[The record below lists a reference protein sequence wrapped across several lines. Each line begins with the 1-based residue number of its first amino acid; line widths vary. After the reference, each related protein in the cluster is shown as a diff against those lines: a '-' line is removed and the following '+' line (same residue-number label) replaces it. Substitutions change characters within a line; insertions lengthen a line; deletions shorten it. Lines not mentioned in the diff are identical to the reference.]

1 MVIFFP
7 EISSRLSKRKKEK
20 RKEKK
25 RKKKSFPFHSAKDR
39 VGHVTEVASDAVVLD
54 NTPPSEGRVITGSF
68 MGDNYLPGHM
78 LHVRWEGITDLQSGV
93 ASQFVA
99 VSMRG
104 GHDDVISFTRV
115 QGSSV
120 TINGSI
126 DLVDGHSYI
135 VLLKVNF

>member
-1 MVIFFP
+1 M
-7 EISSRLSKRKKEK
+7 
-20 RKEKK
+20 
-25 RKKKSFPFHSAKDR
+25 
-39 VGHVTEVASDAVVLD
+39 TEVTSDAVVLD
-54 NTPPSEGRVITGSF
+54 NTPPSEGRVIVGSF

-78 LHVRWEGITDLQSGV
+78 LHVRWEGITDSHSGM

-120 TINGSI
+120 TINGSY
-126 DLVDGHSYI
+126 DLVDGHSYV
-135 VLLKVNF
+135 VLLKVRKE